1 MSFSNKND
9 NFEILAFK
17 FLIGFIIFS
26 IIMNFIYII
35 NTEFEK
41 DIVIKEKYVTTIKST
56 NKYYVVST
64 DNKTYN
70 IVNLWWKGEFDNS
83 DDYGKINVGETY
95 HVKGYGIRVPFFSMY
110 YKIYSM

>member
-41 DIVIKEKYVTTIKST
+41 DIVIKE
-56 NKYYVVST
+56 N
-64 DNKTYN
+64 
-70 IVNLWWKGEFDNS
+70 
-83 DDYGKINVGETY
+83 
-95 HVKGYGIRVPFFSMY
+95 M
-110 YKIYSM
+110 